1 MLLENKRYRLTDI
14 ADVQRA
20 QKGVIYPKYTT
31 YIQVSATRGQ
41 VHQLNKAGTIETKY
55 ATIIPKIDI
64 FMPYFKIALERCVPE
79 FLARY
84 KSTINIQMGD
94 FQFFEIDIHPDEK
107 TQHEIAEILKQCD
120 RAEGTESKIIETLK
134 DCKRIALSKMMC

>member
-31 YIQVSATRGQ
+31 YIQVSATQGQ

-84 KSTINIQMGD
+84 QSTINIQMGD
-94 FQFFEIDIHPDEK
+94 FSFFEIDLHSDMQ
-107 TQHEIAEILKQCD
+107 TQMEIVMIMDQCD
-120 RAEGTESKIIETLK
+120 RAKKVEQDIVDELK
-134 DCKRIALSKMMC
+134 AGKKIALRKMMC